1 MWKNPGV
8 LFLSIAVL
16 MMWLPP
22 LGRADL
28 NPGDTITKA
37 NMTQAHK
44 IGPTPTHFAGKAG
57 VNQAINNAPTSTYVA
72 AGNS

>member
-1 MWKNPGV
+1 MWKKPGV

-16 MMWLPP
+16 MMRLPP

-37 NMTQAHK
+37 NMT
-44 IGPTPTHFAGKAG
+44 I
-57 VNQAINNAPTSTYVA
+57 
-72 AGNS
+72 

>member
-1 MWKNPGV
+1 MWKKPGV

-28 NPGDTITKA
+28 NPGDTS
-37 NMTQAHK
+37 AHPSDTLD
-44 IGPTPTHFAGKAG
+44 GRARYDHVDRCTTPIYLAQGL
-57 VNQAINNAPTSTYVA
+57 QRSD
-72 AGNS
+72 